1 MTLDMPPP
9 MPKYVTLLPP
19 NVCQITI
26 MCVTLLHPTRYIYIY
41 VTLLTL
47 HTTCTL

>member
-9 MPKYVTLLPP
+9 MPKYATLLPP

-26 MCVTLLHPTRYIYIY
+26 MCVTLLHPTRYIYTSRY
-41 VTLLTL
+41 
-47 HTTCTL
+47 